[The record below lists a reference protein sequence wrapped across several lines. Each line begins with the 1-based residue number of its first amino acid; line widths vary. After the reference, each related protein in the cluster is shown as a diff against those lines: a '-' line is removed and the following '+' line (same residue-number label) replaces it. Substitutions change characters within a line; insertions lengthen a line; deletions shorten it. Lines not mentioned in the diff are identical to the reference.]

1 MYKFCYDHVKPKYEE
16 KANYLTIMLQGYSS
30 FVVYVKAKDIYI
42 DIPKGVEKRHNISS
56 YEKDHRLK
64 EKIKKVNGLI
74 KDKIVGKIMT
84 DFAALIPETFG
95 YSIDDNDD
103 KINAKGTKKCVMK

>member
-1 MYKFCYDHVKPKYEE
+1 MIMWNRNVKKKQITWQLCYKD
-16 KANYLTIMLQGYSS
+16 TGS

-56 YEKDHRLK
+56 YEKDHHLK